1 MYQVERGLGFEDAVA
16 ALCCHLTEPDLEAAT
31 IEIMELDAELARAV
45 AASCNCGGLA
55 LPTPEVT
62 WAEEARVRARYEAAV
77 IAFCVRYRGSA
88 FTTS

>member
-45 AASCNCGGLA
+45 VASCNCGGLA
-55 LPTPEVT
+55 LPAPEVT
-62 WAEEARVRARYEAAV
+62 WAEEDRIRARYEAAV
-77 IAFCVRYRGSA
+77 IRFSDRYRGSGLP
-88 FTTS
+88 TS